1 MKKVVVSVS
10 VLLIL
15 TACGDNETEFKDMR
29 GKEVESTI
37 AATPLSQ
44 KELDESLAKIRAEE
58 EAKEAN
64 ERAMQTSLSFDKIE
78 HDFGN
83 VKAQTP
89 NEAAFK
95 VTNTGDKP
103 LVISN
108 VETSCGCTT
117 SQKPEK
123 PILPGQSDVIAVTF
137 KSNPGQ
143 AGEQHKT
150 ITVSANTNQ
159 KTHQLKIRAFVK

>member
-1 MKKVVVSVS
+1 MKKS
-10 VLLIL
+10 VLFGVLIVAL
-15 TACGDNETEFKDMR
+15 TACGNDTEIKDMR

-58 EAKEAN
+58 EEKERK
-64 ERAMQTSLSFDKIE
+64 ERESQTTLEFDKLE
-78 HDFGN
+78 YDFGN
-83 VKAQTP
+83 VKAEFP
-89 NEAAFK
+89 NEAHFK

-108 VETSCGCTT
+108 IETSCGCTT
-117 SQKPEK
+117 SKKPEK
-123 PILPGQSDVIAVTF
+123 PILPGKSDDIIVTF

-143 AGEQHKT
+143 SGEQQKT
-150 ITVSANTNQ
+150 VTVSANTAE

>member
-1 MKKVVVSVS
+1 MKKAIIWIS
-10 VLLIL
+10 IL
-15 TACGDNETEFKDMR
+15 FFLPSCGGNDTEFKDLR

-58 EAKEAN
+58 EAKEAK
-64 ERAMQTSLSFDKIE
+64 ERSMQTTLSFDKTE

-89 NEAAFK
+89 NEASFK

-103 LVISN
+103 LIISN
-108 VETSCGCTT
+108 VETSCGCTN
-117 SQKPEK
+117 SKKPEK
-123 PILPGQSDVIAVTF
+123 PILPGQSDEIAVTF

-143 AGEQHKT
+143 TGEQHKT
-150 ITVSANTNQ
+150 ITVSAN
-159 KTHQLKIRAFVK
+159 